1 MQSGA
6 GCSSAPG
13 QPKEWG
19 CPRPQAEVQAP
30 ELCAGAPGGEL
41 SAAVG
46 TVPQLS
52 LTFGFKSKV
61 TVLAHIG
68 PDVSVGA
75 DVFLQ
80 HAGLLAANST
90 LLTNI
95 FPSAAASHIY
105 ILFV

>member
-1 MQSGA
+1 MLELPEGSSLQRA
-6 GCSSAPG
+6 GPVLLW
-13 QPKEWG
+13 P
-19 CPRPQAEVQAP
+19 
-30 ELCAGAPGGEL
+30 
-41 SAAVG
+41 
-46 TVPQLS
+46 S

-61 TVLAHIG
+61 TVLARIG

-95 FPSAAASHIY
+95 FPSAAASHIH